1 MEKVLNQEEI
11 DAMVRA
17 ARGGQRAAGPSH
29 LPTVTAWDI
38 RQAGQIGRE
47 QVRAI
52 GALHEAFAR
61 NLTHALGGYLRVVFE
76 VAMVSAEHLTYREYL
91 QRMPEITYMCSCTLL
106 PVEVTALLQLDLS
119 IAFPVIDVL
128 LGGEGKSSVPARD
141 ITEIEEHILESVMRI
156 ICRELAVA
164 WRALSLEF
172 QFERRQPPAQAHRLM
187 APEEKTL
194 SLSFE
199 ITMPE
204 TRGTLNLAV
213 PAVVSNALLRKIS
226 ADWTYQKPRSSAD
239 SRRQVRRALER
250 CSFPVEL
257 DVEDLRIP
265 VRDLAGLQPGALLVF
280 DRAVDTPATL
290 SAGGR
295 ALARAAL
302 RCRGRQRAAQLTL
315 AFHAGRAED
324 APPAGSQERSPV

>member
-11 DAMVRA
+11 DAMVQA
-17 ARGGQRAAGPSH
+17 ARGGSRAAGPSH
-29 LPTVTAWDI
+29 LPTVAPWDI

-52 GALHEAFAR
+52 GTLHESFAR
-61 NLTHALGGYLRVVFE
+61 HLTHALGGYLRVAFE
-76 VAMVSAEHLTYREYL
+76 AAMVSAEHLTYREYL
-91 QRMPEITYMCSCTLL
+91 QRMPEITYMCSCRLL
-106 PVEVTALLQLDLS
+106 PVEVMALLQLDLS

-128 LGGEGKSSVPARD
+128 LGGEGKASVPARE

-164 WRALSLEF
+164 WRALNLEF
-172 QFERRQPPAQAHRLM
+172 QFDRRQPPAQAHRLL

-226 ADWTYQKPRSSAD
+226 ADWTYQKPRSSAE
-239 SRRQVRRALER
+239 SRRQVGRALER
-250 CSFPVEL
+250 CSFLVEL
-257 DVEDLRIP
+257 DVPGLRLP
-265 VRDLAGLQPGALLVF
+265 VRDLAGLHPGALLVF
-280 DRAVDTPATL
+280 DRAVDSPATL

-295 ALARAAL
+295 KVALAAL
-302 RCRGRQRAAQLTL
+302 RCRGRQRAAQLTVGL
-315 AFHAGRAED
+315 PASG
-324 APPAGSQERSPV
+324 PPPGPEERSGV